1 VSEHSYTDSGRG
13 VSHAS
18 RAHRPRVRASARHL
32 GARSTCIVLSV
43 LSLIGCATPT
53 DRAGEPSTPARAGD
67 EVPSITRRDSAG
79 IRLVENPALA
89 DSPVRFRLGTE
100 PTLDVGG
107 LDADPELEFNAQRG
121 ELWAVPLRNGGLG
134 VLDITRVQLFSR
146 TGVRERV
153 IGRAGGGPDEFR
165 ALYSGCGLIGDTLV
179 VIDGQLSRIVTLSP
193 DGAFLQRTQHD
204 DARAVQRHPCFGD
217 GTLLVK
223 RTVARRDGAED
234 VELVRLHRDGTL
246 VNRIAQRTD
255 VPTRDMVTQAGVS
268 LAASGR
274 VAYFGDGASGDIHV
288 FGHQGG
294 LVRIMRTRD
303 RLVAIT
309 PQEMDEELGRVY
321 PRGVFT
327 GDGRERAIARA
338 RARTSRTTWPVYAQ
352 VVPSDD
358 GRVWVQHYRRL
369 SLVMNSP
376 FAGESW
382 TAFDSLGRMEGR
394 FVLSAPA
401 LRDRAPPRVVAFM
414 RGGVLLLRRDDD
426 GAPHFTLY
434 PLVRTGVSS
443 TR

>member
-1 VSEHSYTDSGRG
+1 MV
-13 VSHAS
+13 V
-18 RAHRPRVRASARHL
+18 ASARL
-32 GARSTCIVLSV
+32 LAVGGRVLSRV
-43 LSLIGCATPT
+43 AQSVALSMLVAAPLT
-53 DRAGEPSTPARAGD
+53 AQH
-67 EVPSITRRDSAG
+67 VRDSVG
-79 IRLVENPALA
+79 IRIVENPALA
-89 DSPVRFRLGTE
+89 DSPVRFRLGTQ

-121 ELWAVPLRNGGLG
+121 ELWAVPLRNGGLA

-146 TGVRERV
+146 TGARERV

-165 ALYSGCGLIGDTLV
+165 ALHSGCGLAGDTLV
-179 VIDGQLSRIVTLSP
+179 ITDGQLSRIVTLSP

-204 DARAVQRHPCFGD
+204 DARAVQRHPCFED

-223 RTVARRDGAED
+223 LTVARRDGAED
-234 VELVRLHRDGTL
+234 VELVRLHPDGTL
-246 VNRIAQRTD
+246 VNRIARRTN
-255 VPTRDMVTQAGVS
+255 VPSRDMVTHAGVS

-274 VAYFGDGASGDIHV
+274 LAYFGDGASSDIHV

-294 LVRIMRTRD
+294 LVRIIRTRD

-309 PQEMDEELGRVY
+309 AQEMDEELGRVY

-338 RARTSRTTWPVYAQ
+338 RARASRMTWPVYAQ
-352 VVPSDD
+352 VVPGDD

-394 FVLSAPA
+394 FVLPAPA

-434 PLVRTGVSS
+434 PLLKVGVSS
-443 TR
+443 SR